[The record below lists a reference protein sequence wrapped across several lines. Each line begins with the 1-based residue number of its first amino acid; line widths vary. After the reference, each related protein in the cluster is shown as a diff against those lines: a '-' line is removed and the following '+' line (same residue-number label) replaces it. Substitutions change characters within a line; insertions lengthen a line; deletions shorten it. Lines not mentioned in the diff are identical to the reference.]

1 MSFPL
6 QYKKL
11 KPAVVAIVAR
21 ISRRPDFPD
30 IIGTGFIADA
40 DGVIVTNDHVIK
52 AVKQLPKRKGAPDD
66 EWPIRVMLLRD
77 MPGQGMGVVYL
88 DVEGIGSLGREK
100 PVEGYHYGSDLP
112 DIGVIYVK
120 ARGLPFLEVES
131 DFSLDE
137 GDEVFISGF
146 PMGTNTLRAPGWI
159 HQINPVLQR
168 GIVSAIQPFPCEKPH
183 GLLIEAMVQGGSSG
197 SPIFNPKTDKVAAL
211 LYGGIIDQQAIQLPN
226 GAMLPY
232 RNNTSL
238 TMAVPAYTCERYS
251 KARRKSLGQKY
262 GRGRG
267 ERSKQ
272 KPHARRDDENLSDA
286 CARTEKEFTWRGT
299 NFGVRYRTP
308 LMKQLDI
315 M

>member
-6 QYKKL
+6 QYKNL

-52 AVKQLPKRKGAPDD
+52 AVKQLPKRKGAPDN

-77 MPGQGMGVVYL
+77 LPGQGMGVIYL

-100 PVEGYHYGSDLP
+100 PIEGYHYGSDLP

-120 ARGLPFLEVES
+120 ARGLPFLEVEP

-146 PMGTNTLRAPGWI
+146 PMGTTTLRAPGWI

-197 SPIFNPKTDKVAAL
+197 SPIFNPKTGKVAAL

-238 TMAVPAYTCERYS
+238 TMAVPAYLVSDILKLAANPSDKSTGEVVSRDP
-251 KARRKSLGQKY
+251 RKHPTL
-262 GRGRG
+262 
-267 ERSKQ
+267 
-272 KPHARRDDENLSDA
+272 DEMMKTYPMLVNEPKKDSPGTEPISASDIELP
-286 CARTEKEFTWRGT
+286 R
-299 NFGVRYRTP
+299 
-308 LMKQLDI
+308 
-315 M
+315 